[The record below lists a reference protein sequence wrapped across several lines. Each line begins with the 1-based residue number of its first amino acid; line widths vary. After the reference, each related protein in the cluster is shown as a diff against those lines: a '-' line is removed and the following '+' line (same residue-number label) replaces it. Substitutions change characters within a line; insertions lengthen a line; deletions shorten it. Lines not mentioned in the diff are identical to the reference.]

1 MPELDRRDF
10 LKVVGLSAGAAAATA
25 CSDPVETII
34 PYLNQ
39 PEEIVPGIPTYYA
52 STCRECPS
60 ACGIQVKTREGR
72 PIKVDGNPE
81 DPISKGALC
90 MRGQASLARTYDASR
105 LRGPLKREGDAL
117 VATSWE
123 EAIDL
128 LSKKLAAAG
137 NKTFFLS
144 GLETGTFGTLIDGF
158 LGAVGAPGQRLSF
171 ELYSQDA
178 LRAANNALFG
188 QRGVPHFAFEKADV
202 LVAFGTDFLETW
214 LNPTAA
220 QAGFSQGRR
229 EGRGYAVYV
238 GPRLSLSGANCDLW
252 VDPEPGT
259 EMWIALGLAKEVA
272 KRRNAAEPLKKLLE
286 PYGLDAVAAK
296 TGVAAE
302 RLERIAG
309 RIAKATAPLAL
320 PPGQEIQG
328 ANASAFAAAVQILN
342 YVSGAVG
349 NTVVFGPEHRF
360 EGLGTFADLSG
371 LAQKLGS
378 KQIDVLF
385 VHGTNPVYA
394 APQLGF
400 ADALKS
406 TFTVSFASAL
416 DETASRA
423 DLVLPDHT
431 PYETWGDTEPVV
443 GVKRLQQPTIRPLF
457 DTRATADVLLDVA
470 TKLGKTV
477 PGTGGF
483 RERLVAAHKDF
494 NAALARGGELQP
506 AAVRSVSLAA
516 GAAALTFEDAALAGE
531 GLTLLVYPS
540 LNFYDGRSARIP
552 LLQEIPDPVTKLVWG
567 SYAELHPSTAK
578 ELGIELQDVIT
589 VKTAAGEV
597 ELPAVPHTAIRPGV
611 IAIAAGQGHQPVE
624 LDAPEPDRHQRR
636 KSIGVHALSLLP
648 LSLDAKSGAQAWLGT
663 RAQVTKTGRKALLPQ
678 TQATFNQE
686 GRGVAQATTLAEL
699 QGSEV
704 PAEEGVAQGDL
715 NGEGHAEEHGHE
727 GPYADAMHLETEEFD
742 PALDATN
749 PNYRWGMSIDLDA
762 CTGCGACMAACAVEN
777 NVPVIGE
784 TLVRQGREMHWIR
797 IERYVEEHEDG
808 AIEVRHTPMLCQHC
822 GSAPCE
828 TVCPVFA
835 TYHNDEGLNVMVPN
849 RCIGTR
855 YCGNNCTYKV
865 RRFNYFSYN
874 WDVRDPEQWGLNP
887 DVIVRSKGVMEKCT
901 FCVQRINGAKDVARK
916 DGGRVVRDG
925 EITPACAQTCPS
937 NAIVF
942 GNFKDPESR
951 LAKLQEDP
959 RAYWVFHYLNTR
971 PAVTYQKSILRSETE
986 EA

>member
-10 LKVVGLSAGAAAATA
+10 LKVVGISAGAAAATA

-39 PEEIVPGIPTYYA
+39 PEEIVPGLATYYA

-90 MRGQASLARTYDASR
+90 TRGQASLARTYDASR
-105 LRGPLKREGDAL
+105 LRGPLKREGDGL
-117 VATSWE
+117 VPTSWD
-123 EAIDL
+123 EALAL
-128 LSKKLAAAG
+128 LTQKLAAAG
-137 NKTFFLS
+137 NKVFFLN
-144 GLETGTFGTLIDGF
+144 GLETGTFGSVIDGF
-158 LGAVGAPGQRLSF
+158 LGALGAAGQRLGF
-171 ELYSQDA
+171 EPFSHDA

-188 QRGVPHFAFEKADV
+188 QRAVPHFAFEKADV
-202 LVAFGTDFLETW
+202 LVSFGADFLETW

-220 QAGFSQGRR
+220 QVGFAQGRR

-238 GPRLSLSGANCDLW
+238 GPRLSLSGSNCDLW
-252 VDPEPGT
+252 LDPEPGT
-259 EMWIALGLAKEVA
+259 EMWVALGLAREVA
-272 KRRNAAEPLKKLLE
+272 KRRNAAEPLRKLLE

-302 RLERIAG
+302 RLERVAA
-309 RIAKATAPLAL
+309 RIAKASAPLAL
-320 PPGQEIQG
+320 PPGQELSG
-328 ANASAFAAAVQILN
+328 TNATSFATAVQLLN
-342 YVSGAVG
+342 FVSGAVG
-349 NTVVFGPEHRF
+349 NTVVFGPDHRL
-360 EGLGTFADLSG
+360 EGLGTFADLQG

-385 VHGTNPVYA
+385 VHGANPVYA
-394 APQLGF
+394 APQLKF
-400 ADALKS
+400 DEALRS

-431 PYETWGDTEPVV
+431 PYEAWGDAEPVS

-457 DTRATADVLLDVA
+457 DTRGSADVLLDVA
-470 TKLGKTV
+470 TKLGKAL

-483 RERLVAAHKDF
+483 RDRIAAAAKDF
-494 NAALARGGELQP
+494 NAALARGGDFQT
-506 AAVRSVSLAA
+506 AAARNVSLAA
-516 GAAALTFEDAALAGE
+516 GAAALSFEDAPALPGE
-531 GLTLLVYPS
+531 GIALLVYPS
-540 LNFYDGRSARIP
+540 LNLYDGRSARIP
-552 LLQEIPDPVTKLVWG
+552 MLQEIPDPVTKLVWG
-567 SYAELHPSTAK
+567 SYAELHPTTAA
-578 ELGIELQDVIT
+578 ELKIEPRDIVTL
-589 VKTAAGEV
+589 KTAAGEV
-597 ELPAVPHTAIRPGV
+597 ELPAFPHSGIRPGV

-624 LDAPEPDRHQRR
+624 PEAPEPDRHQRR
-636 KSIGVHALSLLP
+636 KSIGVNALALLP
-648 LSLDAKSGAQAWLGT
+648 LALDAKSGGQAWLAT
-663 RAQVTKTGRKALLPQ
+663 RAQVGATGRQALLPL
-678 TQATFNQE
+678 TQATFDQE

-699 QGSEV
+699 LGSEV
-704 PAEEGVAQGDL
+704 PAEEGVAQGEL
-715 NGEGHAEEHGHE
+715 HGVGEESHHAE
-727 GPYADAMHLETEEFD
+727 GPYADAMHLQTEQFD
-742 PALDATN
+742 PTIDATH
-749 PNYRWGMSIDLDA
+749 PHYRWGMSIDLDA
-762 CTGCGACMAACAVEN
+762 CTGCGACIAACAVEN
-777 NVPVIGE
+777 NVFTIGE

-797 IERYVEEHEDG
+797 IERYVEQREDG
-808 AIEVRHTPMLCQHC
+808 GVEVRHVPMLCQHC

-835 TYHNDEGLNVMVPN
+835 TYHNDEGLNVMVAN

-874 WDVRDPEQWGLNP
+874 WDVREPEQWAFNP
-887 DVIVRSKGVMEKCT
+887 DVMVRAKGVMEKCT
-901 FCVQRINGAKDVARK
+901 FCVQRINGAKDAARK

-925 EITPACAQTCPS
+925 EVTPACAQTCPS

-942 GNFKDPESR
+942 GNHKDPESR
-951 LAKLQEDP
+951 LSKLQEDP

-971 PAVTYQKSILRSETE
+971 PAVTYQKSIRRSETE